1 MFSVTQSCLTLCYPV
16 DCSSWVQRIIM
27 ARILEWAA
35 ISSSKR
41 SSRHRE
47 QTCISSGS
55 YIGRWI
61 FTTESSEKS
70 IYSWILFARI
80 FVINFWVYIHQGY
93 GAAIFFSWNAFL
105 WFCYQG
111 NRGLIKWIWKCCLL
125 FEFLEKSEKDWCWFF
140 LKCLVEFTSEAI

>member
-1 MFSVTQSCLTLCYPV
+1 MCVLSHSVMALCDTMDY
-16 DCSSWVQRIIM
+16 SSWVQGIIM

-35 ISSSKR
+35 ISSSKG
-41 SSRHRE
+41 SSWHRE

-55 YIGRWI
+55 YIGRQI
-61 FTTESSEKS
+61 FTPESSVRSKH
-70 IYSWILFARI
+70 SWILFARI

-93 GAAIFFSWNAFL
+93 EAAIFFSWHALL

-111 NRGLIKWIWKCCLL
+111 NRGLIKWIWKCSL
-125 FEFLEKSEKDWCWFF
+125 FEFLENSEKDWCWFF